1 MNTIGDRIEH
11 IRGTVPQREF
21 AKMVGVG
28 ISSYQN
34 YIQNRR
40 EPPADLLR
48 ALAGLGWN
56 PTWVLTGEGEQKLAG
71 MDQEAD
77 GQAAQS
83 ARTSH
88 IPSDAPAVK
97 RRPDAPQPSDM
108 SEYALVPHL
117 SVRAAAGAGQVVES
131 EQIVAWMAFR
141 RTYLQM
147 LGVPA
152 KSACLVRVRG
162 DSMEPD
168 LRDGDTVLVDTSD
181 VVVRDRARIYVL
193 RYQGSPELVVK
204 SVKRNADGAWDVVG
218 GPHWP
223 RATIEAD
230 ADKPLVVGRVRWSGR
245 TWD

>member
-1 MNTIGDRIEH
+1 MSASDRLQK
-11 IRGTVPQREF
+11 IRGEDSQREVARRLGIAVNTWRRYEAGERAPDF
-21 AKMVGVG
+21 GVLSGLAK
-28 ISSYQN
+28 
-34 YIQNRR
+34 
-40 EPPADLLR
+40 
-48 ALAGLGWN
+48 LGWN
-56 PTWVLTGEGEQKLAG
+56 PTWVLTGEGEERLSPG
-71 MDQEAD
+71 PEAD
-77 GQAAQS
+77 GSPPESVATATQA
-83 ARTSH
+83 TDEK
-88 IPSDAPAVK
+88 PAPK
-97 RRPDAPQPSDM
+97 RRSAPEPTDL

-152 KSACLVRVRG
+152 RNACLVRVRG